1 MSHSPYARLA
11 RLAPLAPLAGS
22 CPVRRRR
29 AGRALSYAALIALT
43 VVYLAPVIWM
53 ALTSLKPPHEAT
65 AVPPTL
71 FPAQPT
77 LESYEALAGAGAQAP
92 VLRWFLNS
100 VLAAV
105 AHALLVLA
113 TAAPAAYALARME
126 FRGKRLVLAAIVSTL
141 FIPPIVFLPSNYLI
155 VRAFGWLDSLPALVV
170 PPAASAFGVFFL
182 RQFFLDLPRELE
194 EAAALDGASRPVV
207 FWKIVLPLS
216 KPALATLAVLSL
228 LSNWNDFLW
237 PIYVLFNP
245 ERLTLSPGL
254 ALLQASHSTD
264 YALVT
269 AGAVVASA
277 PVLAVFIAAQRYV
290 IEGVART
297 GLKG

>member
-1 MSHSPYARLA
+1 MKLRLIED
-11 RLAPLAPLAGS
+11 G
-22 CPVRRRR
+22 CPARRRQI
-29 AGRALSYAALIALT
+29 GRALSYAALLLLA
-43 VVYLAPVIWM
+43 VAYVAPVIWM
-53 ALTSLKPPHEAT
+53 ALTSLKSPSEAT

-71 FPAQPT
+71 VPARAT
-77 LESYEALAGAGAQAP
+77 LESYEALAGSSAGAP
-92 VLRWFLNS
+92 VFRWLLNS
-100 VLAAV
+100 LLSAA

-126 FRGKRLVLAAIVSTL
+126 FRGKRLVLVAVLSTL
-141 FIPPIVFLPSNYLI
+141 FIPPIMFLPANYLI
-155 VRAFGWLDSLPALVV
+155 VRALGWLDSLTALVV

-182 RQFFLDLPRELE
+182 RQFFLGLPRELE
-194 EAAALDGASRPVV
+194 EAAALDGATRLQV

-245 ERLTLSPGL
+245 EKLTLSPGL
-254 ALLQASHSTD
+254 ALLQGAHTTD

-269 AGAVVASA
+269 AGAVVASV
-277 PVLAVFIAAQRYV
+277 PILAVFIAAQRYV

>member
-1 MSHSPYARLA
+1 MMLRL
-11 RLAPLAPLAGS
+11 LGPLDRT
-22 CPVRRRR
+22 CPVRRRQI
-29 AGRALSYAALIALT
+29 GRALSYAALIVLA

-53 ALTSLKPPHEAT
+53 ALTSLKSPPEAT

-71 FPAQPT
+71 VPARAT
-77 LESYEALAGAGAQAP
+77 TESYEALAGPSSQAP
-92 VLRWFLNS
+92 VFRWLLNS
-100 VLAAV
+100 VVAAA

-126 FRGKRLVLAAIVSTL
+126 FRGKRLVLAAILSTL
-141 FIPPIVFLPSNYLI
+141 FIPPIMFLPANYLI
-155 VRAFGWLDSLPALVV
+155 VRALGWLDSLPALVV

-182 RQFFLDLPRELE
+182 RQFFLGLPRELE
-194 EAAALDGASRPVV
+194 EAAALDGASRLEV

-245 ERLTLSPGL
+245 EKLTLSPGL
-254 ALLQASHSTD
+254 ALLQAAHATD

-269 AGAVVASA
+269 AGAVVASV
-277 PVLAVFIAAQRYV
+277 PILAVFIAAQRYV

>member
-1 MSHSPYARLA
+1 MSLRSF
-11 RLAPLAPLAGS
+11 APLAGS
-22 CPVRRRR
+22 CPVRRRKI
-29 AGRALSYAALIALT
+29 ARALSYAALVVLA

-53 ALTSLKPPHEAT
+53 ALTSLKSPHEAT

-71 FPAQPT
+71 VPARAT
-77 LESYEALAGAGAQAP
+77 LESYEALAGASSQAP
-92 VLRWFLNS
+92 VFRWLLNS
-100 VLAAV
+100 ILAAV

-141 FIPPIVFLPSNYLI
+141 FIPPIMFLPSNYLI
-155 VRAFGWLDSLPALVV
+155 VRALGWLDSLPALVV

-182 RQFFLDLPRELE
+182 RQFFLGLPRELE

-237 PIYVLFNP
+237 PIYVLFNTDK
-245 ERLTLSPGL
+245 LTLSPGL
-254 ALLQASHSTD
+254 ALLQGAHATD

-269 AGAVVASA
+269 AGAMVASV
-277 PVLAVFIAAQRYV
+277 PILAVFIAAQRYV

>member
-1 MSHSPYARLA
+1 MSHSPYA

>member
-1 MSHSPYARLA
+1 MSDQPSAL
-11 RLAPLAPLAGS
+11 LAGS
-22 CPVRRRR
+22 SPVRRWKV
-29 AGRALSYAALIALT
+29 GRALSYAALIALT

-53 ALTSLKPPHEAT
+53 ALTSLKSTHEAT
-65 AVPPTL
+65 AMPPTL
-71 FPAQPT
+71 LPARAT
-77 LESYEALAGAGAQAP
+77 VESYEALAGASAQAP
-92 VLRWFLNS
+92 VFRWFLNS

-245 ERLTLSPGL
+245 DKLTLSPGL
-254 ALLQASHSTD
+254 ALLQGAHATD

-269 AGAVVASA
+269 AGAMVASV
-277 PVLAVFIAAQRYV
+277 PILAVFIAAQRYV

-297 GLKG
+297 GIKG

>member
-1 MSHSPYARLA
+1 MSRPPS
-11 RLAPLAPLAGS
+11 APSAPLAGS
-22 CPVRRRR
+22 CPVRRRKV
-29 AGRALSYAALIALT
+29 GRALSYAALIALT

-53 ALTSLKPPHEAT
+53 ALTSLKSPHEAT

-71 FPAQPT
+71 LPARAT
-77 LESYEALAGAGAQAP
+77 VESYEALAGASAQAP

-182 RQFFLDLPRELE
+182 RQFFLDIPRELE
-194 EAAALDGASRPVV
+194 EAAALDGASRLVV

-254 ALLQASHSTD
+254 ALLQAAHSTD

>member
-1 MSHSPYARLA
+1 MRIRLREAR
-11 RLAPLAPLAGS
+11 R
-22 CPVRRRR
+22 PVARRRS
-29 AGRALSYAALIALT
+29 AGRALSYAALILVT
-43 VVYLAPVIWM
+43 VAYIAPVIWM
-53 ALTSLKPPHEAT
+53 VLTSLKSPSEAT

-71 FPAQPT
+71 VPTQIT
-77 LESYEALAGAGAQAP
+77 LESYEALASASSRTP
-92 VLRWFLNS
+92 VFRWLLNS

-141 FIPPIVFLPSNYLI
+141 FIPPVIFLPSNYLI
-155 VRAFGWLDSLPALVV
+155 VRELGWLDRLPALVV

-182 RQFFLDLPRELE
+182 RQFFLGFPRELE
-194 EAAALDGASRPVV
+194 EAAALDGASRLEV

-216 KPALATLAVLSL
+216 KPALATLAVLCL

-245 ERLTLSPGL
+245 ENLTLSPGL
-254 ALLQASHSTD
+254 ALLQGAHTTD

-277 PVLAVFIAAQRYV
+277 PILAVFIAAQRYV